1 MGILEE
7 IREYFAS
14 TQNGA
19 REIKIRPWKDYSRSI
34 DLKMNDENV
43 TLTFSI
49 GQTATTNHEEQK
61 GSYNIIHIF
70 VL

>member
-19 REIKIRPWKDYSRSI
+19 REIKALSG
-34 DLKMNDENV
+34 N
-43 TLTFSI
+43 
-49 GQTATTNHEEQK
+49 
-61 GSYNIIHIF
+61 SYTK
-70 VL
+70 

>member
-19 REIKIRPWKDYSRSI
+19 REIKALSDDYPAIVIRN
-34 DLKMNDENV
+34 NDE
-43 TLTFSI
+43 
-49 GQTATTNHEEQK
+49 
-61 GSYNIIHIF
+61 Y
-70 VL
+70 

>member
-19 REIKIRPWKDYSRSI
+19 REIKTLPKEYSAMVIRDKDRKS
-34 DLKMNDENV
+34 V
-43 TLTFSI
+43 
-49 GQTATTNHEEQK
+49 
-61 GSYNIIHIF
+61 
-70 VL
+70 V